1 MPERRRRNRLPW
13 VSMNARVKVR
23 KGLLG
28 SEWIDAEVV
37 DFSKL
42 GMGVVLDREA
52 DQDKKIQVSLRLDTE
67 VGEIT
72 VDQVGAFVRHVQAH
86 DRGTFLG
93 LEFEEEPKRGVA
105 DALKRIEGILER
117 HQSLSDR
124 LT

>member
-28 SEWIDAEVV
+28 SQWLDVEVV

-42 GMGVVLDREA
+42 GMGIVMDREPENE
-52 DQDKKIQVSLRLDTE
+52 KKMQLSLRLDTE
-67 VGEIT
+67 VGDIT
-72 VDQVGAFVRHVQAH
+72 VDQVSAYVRHVQGQEK
-86 DRGTFLG
+86 GTFIG
-93 LEFEEEPKRGVA
+93 LEFEEDLGQGVQ

-124 LT
+124 LS